1 MIHLKKY
8 KYYKN
13 IFSYKNV
20 FGNYS
25 INRKNN
31 FFK

>member
-1 MIHLKKY
+1 MIDLNKY

-13 IFSYKNV
+13 IYFKKNV

-25 INRKNN
+25 INRKNK